1 MLKILFLD
9 FDGVLFDTVDEAYEV
24 CIKTDFYINKRFSIT
39 SKTDFKKYRPYVG
52 PAWNYYY
59 VMEAIINDIDI
70 SKYLPF
76 KINNKTIE
84 FENSFFNSRDK
95 LKTNNYF
102 EWLQLNKKYN
112 FLDMLKKEIIDTNV
126 IIYIITTKDKNTVQ
140 NILKAFN
147 VNFIEDKNILGKEI
161 FNKFGTKKNIIEN
174 ILGKY
179 INDKAIFIDDLYE
192 HLEPCKGIN
201 NLKLIQANW
210 GYVHDNEKSPYLL
223 NEHETIEKLKGKI

>member
-1 MLKILFLD
+1 
-9 FDGVLFDTVDEAYEV
+9 
-24 CIKTDFYINKRFSIT
+24 
-39 SKTDFKKYRPYVG
+39 
-52 PAWNYYY
+52 
-59 VMEAIINDIDI
+59 MEAIINDIDI

-95 LKTNNYF
+95 MKTNNYF

-147 VNFIEDKNILGKEI
+147 VNFIKIKI
-161 FNKFGTKKNIIEN
+161 F
-174 ILGKY
+174 
-179 INDKAIFIDDLYE
+179 
-192 HLEPCKGIN
+192 
-201 NLKLIQANW
+201 
-210 GYVHDNEKSPYLL
+210 
-223 NEHETIEKLKGKI
+223 